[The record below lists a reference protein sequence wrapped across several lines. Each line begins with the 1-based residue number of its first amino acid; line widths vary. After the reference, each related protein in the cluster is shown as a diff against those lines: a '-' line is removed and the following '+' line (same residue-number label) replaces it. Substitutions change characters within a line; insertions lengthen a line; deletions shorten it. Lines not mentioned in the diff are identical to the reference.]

1 MSIYKCLNNI
11 DTNNLLSISIVQQD
25 Q

>member
-1 MSIYKCLNNI
+1 MSIYKCLNDI